1 MKKFFNKKAAMV
13 LAVAM
18 VMAMS
23 ALPAFAAEGD
33 TVADGYA
40 TVQTALTTGFTTMA
54 DKLLAML
61 AVMIPIAVGV
71 VGVVVMA
78 RKAISW
84 IKSLIK

>member
-1 MKKFFNKKAAMV
+1 MKKFFNKKAVMV

-33 TVADGYA
+33 TVVDGYA

-61 AVMIPIAVGV
+61 AIMIPTAVSV
-71 VGVVVMA
+71 VGVYVLA
-78 RKAISW
+78 KKAIVW